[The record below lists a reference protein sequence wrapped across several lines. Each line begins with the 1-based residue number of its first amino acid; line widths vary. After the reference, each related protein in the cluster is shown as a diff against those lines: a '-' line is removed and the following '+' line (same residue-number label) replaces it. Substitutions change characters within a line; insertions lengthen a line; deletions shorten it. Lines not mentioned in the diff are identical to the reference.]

1 MPSDF
6 ILSLS
11 GGRNS
16 GGLFKQVLFILIVLA
31 AGYVPVAN
39 AQWQVNEDA
48 RSDTGEQI
56 RTAFTHN
63 EAGYSLEVYKDSVSA
78 IRLRFSLGDGLL
90 QFRKGSCPTYQIDKG
105 TPANLSFN
113 NEPCQTGDSWV
124 EYILGS
130 ISDNQIR
137 SNLLLSIMNGNAII
151 YRYQLETGDYR
162 ESSISLVGSKRSMTS
177 VIGEN
182 MIVRAQ

>member
-1 MPSDF
+1 MQSDF
-6 ILSLS
+6 TLWLS

-16 GGLFKQVLFILIVLA
+16 GSQIKQILFVLIILA
-31 AGYVPVAN
+31 AGYFPVAS

-48 RSDTGEQI
+48 RADTVERI

-90 QFRKGSCPTYQIDKG
+90 QFRQGSCPTYQVDNG

-113 NEPCQTGDSWV
+113 SEPCQTGDSWV

-130 ISDNQIR
+130 ISGNQIK
-137 SNLLLSIMNGNAII
+137 SNLLLSIMNGNTII
-151 YRYQLETGDYR
+151 YRFQLETGDYR
-162 ESSISLVGSKRSMTS
+162 ESSISLVGSKRSMS
-177 VIGEN
+177 SIIGET
-182 MIVRAQ
+182 MVVRAQ